1 MDITIRKAE
10 ASDCAELLRLLKC
23 IAGLHHA
30 GRSDLFRPASSKYN
44 EAELLDILRNEKKPI
59 FVAAEDAHH
68 VCGYVFCIIKEFVG
82 DPMLQDRRILY
93 IDDLCVDEACR
104 GQGLGKALM
113 DTVRNYA
120 VQIGVESLELN
131 VWNFNKSAAAF
142 YEHLGFTVQKSILEL
157 PL

>member
-1 MDITIRKAE
+1 M
-10 ASDCAELLRLLKC
+10 
-23 IAGLHHA
+23 
-30 GRSDLFRPASSKYN
+30 
-44 EAELLDILRNEKKPI
+44 
-59 FVAAEDAHH
+59 
-68 VCGYVFCIIKEFVG
+68 
-82 DPMLQDRRILY
+82 
-93 IDDLCVDEACR
+93 DEACR

>member
-10 ASDCAELLRLLKC
+10 SSDCAELLRLLKC

-30 GRSDLFRPASSKYN
+30 GRPDIFRPASSKYN
-44 EAELLDILRNEKKPI
+44 ETELLDILQDEKKPI
-59 FVAAEDAHH
+59 FVAAEDVQHI
-68 VCGYVFCIIKEFVG
+68 CGYVFCIIKECVG

-93 IDDLCVDEACR
+93 IDDLCVEEDRR

-113 DTVRNYA
+113 DTVRSYA
-120 VQIGVESLELN
+120 VRIGIGNLELN

-142 YEHLGFTVQKSILEL
+142 YKHLGFTVQKSILEL